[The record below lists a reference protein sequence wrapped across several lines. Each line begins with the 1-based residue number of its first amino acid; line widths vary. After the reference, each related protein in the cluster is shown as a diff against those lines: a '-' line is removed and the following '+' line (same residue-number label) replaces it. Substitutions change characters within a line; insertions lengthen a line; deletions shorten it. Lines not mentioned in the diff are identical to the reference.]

1 MRRNKITQM
10 VAMVT
15 KTLKKMEVSLGF
27 VHIPAQHRAELIGD
41 IPAPFV
47 TKLNEMPAKVDRQGR
62 LWSDYLK
69 NKFAVNTQVTI
80 SKNCEGFL
88 ITALEQK
95 QENTNLE
102 VVQQQEIIE
111 SKVIVPAEGKMV
123 QTINEQ
129 KKLNM
134 GFVKTCDCNSSHISC
149 ITAKEWVKSQ
159 VAIKEFPITDDEIKE
174 FYYEGRD
181 IRDKNVHPAVFP
193 IALPAHFI
201 KTLTHKGEL
210 VLDPFAGIG
219 TTLLAAQDLGRN
231 AVGFDLKEEYVEI
244 SRKRLG
250 QKKIMDDGTRQIVI
264 LDDAHNIPEYLE
276 ENTVSLCI
284 TSPPYANMLAHKR
297 LNKSMRGDLRKN
309 SHYLKVQQY
318 SNDPGDLGTMNHEE
332 YGKALEEIYSGILPL
347 LRKRAHCIINVND
360 VWENNKRTPTHICVL
375 KALEKAGFE
384 FRNTFIWDKRNL
396 VNRVGIFG
404 WPNNFISLGATMEFI
419 LDFWKP

>member
-1 MRRNKITQM
+1 MMAM
-10 VAMVT
+10 VA
-15 KTLKKMEVSLGF
+15 KTLKKMEVKLGF
-27 VHIPAQHRAELIGD
+27 IHIPAQYRAELIGD
-41 IPAPFV
+41 TQAPFE
-47 TKLNEMPAKVDRQGR
+47 TKLNGMPAKVDRFGR

-69 NKFAVNTQVTI
+69 NRFSVDTQVII
-80 SKNCEGFL
+80 SKNNGGFQ
-88 ITALEQK
+88 ITVNEQK
-95 QENTNLE
+95 RENINPETIE
-102 VVQQQEIIE
+102 QQEIIS
-111 SKVIVPAEGKMV
+111 SKIPVPATTKMV
-123 QTINEQ
+123 QTTNDR
-129 KKLNM
+129 KKLNV
-134 GFVKTCDCNSSHISC
+134 GFVKTCDCVSSHISC

-159 VAIKEFPITDDEIKE
+159 VAIQEFPITDDEIKE
-174 FYYEGRD
+174 FYYERRD
-181 IRDKNVHPAVFP
+181 IRDKDVHPAVFP

-250 QKKIMDDGTRQIVI
+250 QKRIIDDGTKQIII
-264 LDDAHNIPEYLE
+264 LDDAHNIPKYLE

-284 TSPPYANMLAHKR
+284 TSPPYANMLSHKR
-297 LNKSMRGDLRKN
+297 LNKSIRGDLRKN

-360 VWENNKRTPTHICVL
+360 VWENNKRIPTHIYVL
-375 KALEKAGFE
+375 QALEKAGFQ

-404 WPNNFISLGATMEFI
+404 WPSNFISLGATMEFI

>member
-1 MRRNKITQM
+1 M

-27 VHIPAQHRAELIGD
+27 VHIPAKHRAELIGD
-41 IPAPFV
+41 TPAPFE
-47 TKLNEMPAKVDRQGR
+47 TKLNELPAKIDRQGR

-69 NKFAVNTQVTI
+69 NKYPVNTQITI
-80 SKNCEGFL
+80 SKNCEGFQ
-88 ITALEQK
+88 IAAVNQK
-95 QENTNLE
+95 QENLSTE
-102 VVQQQEIIE
+102 TVQPQEIID
-111 SKVIVPAEGKMV
+111 SRVIVPAVSKMV
-123 QTINEQ
+123 QTVEHG
-129 KKLNM
+129 KKLNI
-134 GFVKTCDCNSSHISC
+134 GFMKTCDCASSHISC

-159 VAIKEFPITDDEIKE
+159 VAIQQFPITEDEIKE

-181 IRDKNVHPAVFP
+181 IRDKDVHPAVFP

-231 AVGFDLKEEYVEI
+231 AVGFDLKEEYIEI

-250 QKKIMDDGTRQIVI
+250 QKRIMDDGTKQIVI
-264 LDDAHNIPEYLE
+264 QDDAHNIPEYLE

-297 LNKSMRGDLRKN
+297 LNKSMRGNLRKN
-309 SHYLKVQQY
+309 NHYLKVQQY
-318 SNDPGDLGTMNHEE
+318 SNDPADLGTMNHEE
-332 YGKALEEIYSGILPL
+332 YSKALEEIYSGILPL
-347 LRKRAHCIINVND
+347 MKKRAHCIINVND
-360 VWENNKRTPTHICVL
+360 VWENNKRIPTHIYVL
-375 KALEKAGFE
+375 EALQKAGFE

-404 WPNNFISLGATMEFI
+404 WPSNFISLGATMEFI
-419 LDFWKP
+419 LDFWRP